1 MIEYYPSL
9 VEAAIEFKI
18 YSRKI
23 IAKFKGKFSVCSLIF
38 LGENFEMLPEFETID
53 HSDQFRLEKCP
64 QTDYI
69 YCLKPGQTIAQRIA
83 EKRL

>member
-23 IAKFKGKFSVCSLIF
+23 IAKFKGES
-38 LGENFEMLPEFETID
+38 FEMLPEFETID
-53 HSDQFRLEKCP
+53 HSD
-64 QTDYI
+64 
-69 YCLKPGQTIAQRIA
+69 
-83 EKRL
+83 